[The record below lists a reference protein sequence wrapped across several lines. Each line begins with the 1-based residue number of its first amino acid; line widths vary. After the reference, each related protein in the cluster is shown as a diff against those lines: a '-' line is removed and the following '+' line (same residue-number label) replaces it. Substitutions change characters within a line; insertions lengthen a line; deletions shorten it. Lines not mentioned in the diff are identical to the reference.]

1 LDFAF
6 KLISFAVD
14 CGKVIVGEISWGSY
28 QGGRCSIPG
37 IRSHP
42 ESMPIRLVEFD
53 KRYNEPPRL
62 VEFGSATVGP
72 AKFPGAKYVFYLVQ
86 SEAVVPNRLR
96 YINISV
102 QRELRTLIFE
112 GEKEL

>member
-1 LDFAF
+1 MPPGP
-6 KLISFAVD
+6 VT
-14 CGKVIVGEISWGSY
+14 
-28 QGGRCSIPG
+28 GGLRVRAKRSGDARTKEGDVPIPR

-42 ESMPIRLVEFD
+42 ESTPIRLVEFD

-86 SEAVVPNRLR
+86 SEAVVPNRL
-96 YINISV
+96 
-102 QRELRTLIFE
+102 
-112 GEKEL
+112 

>member
-1 LDFAF
+1 MPPGPCNRRIAG
-6 KLISFAVD
+6 S
-14 CGKVIVGEISWGSY
+14 GEALCDARTKEGDVP
-28 QGGRCSIPG
+28 IPR

-42 ESMPIRLVEFD
+42 ESTPIRLVEFD

-86 SEAVVPNRLR
+86 SEAVVPNRL
-96 YINISV
+96 
-102 QRELRTLIFE
+102 
-112 GEKEL
+112 